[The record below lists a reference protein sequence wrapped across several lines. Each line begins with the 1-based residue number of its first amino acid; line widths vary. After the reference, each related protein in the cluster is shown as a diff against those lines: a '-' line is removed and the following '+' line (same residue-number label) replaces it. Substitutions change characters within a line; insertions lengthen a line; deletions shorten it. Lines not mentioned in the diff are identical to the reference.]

1 MNTNS
6 TLRSLLAKKPYV
18 PVRIEMVDGQVFHV
32 PHPEFIA
39 LPPATTDRLNPYF
52 LVWRKDGSGAHVNP
66 TLVARIVPDTGRGK
80 VRHQA
85 KP

>member
-1 MNTNS
+1 MNTNA

-18 PVRIEMVDGQVFHV
+18 PVRIEMVDGEVYHV
-32 PHPEFIA
+32 PHPEFVA
-39 LPPATTDRLNPYF
+39 LPPAPFARLNHYF

-66 TLVARIVPDTGRGK
+66 TLVARIVPDTGRSK
-80 VRHQA
+80 SRRQA